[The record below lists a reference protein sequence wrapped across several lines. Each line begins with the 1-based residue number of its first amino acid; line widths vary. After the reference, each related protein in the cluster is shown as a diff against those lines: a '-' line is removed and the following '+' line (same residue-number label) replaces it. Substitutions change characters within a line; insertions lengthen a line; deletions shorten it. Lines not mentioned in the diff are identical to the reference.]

1 MGKKSHATQGDIW
14 KELRG
19 EAYFGLC
26 NTSYAQKQFDQ
37 AITNCQKALTY
48 LPNDLGVN
56 YRLGV
61 LYSEKFNQQNQ
72 LGLLAAAKLH
82 FSASIQANP
91 DAIEADRARKY
102 VKNIDSVL
110 AQVQ

>member
-1 MGKKSHATQGDIW
+1 MTYGRS
-14 KELRG
+14 
-19 EAYFGLC
+19 FGGRL
-26 NTSYAQKQFDQ
+26 TSGFAILLTRRNSLTQ
-37 AITNCQKALTY
+37 AIANCQKALTY

-82 FSASIQANP
+82 FSRVDSI
-91 DAIEADRARKY
+91 ESRCDR
-102 VKNIDSVL
+102 S
-110 AQVQ
+110 

>member
-1 MGKKSHATQGDIW
+1 
-14 KELRG
+14 
-19 EAYFGLC
+19 
-26 NTSYAQKQFDQ
+26 
-37 AITNCQKALTY
+37 
-48 LPNDLGVN
+48 
-56 YRLGV
+56 

-82 FSASIQANP
+82 FSASIQSNP